1 MTRTTLWLFIVM
13 TFFVSGTPGPNM
25 LLIMATSA
33 RHGLGAAISAMS
45 GCMTAL
51 LVMMGISTAGLGV
64 VLQNFP
70 FLFDA
75 LRMAGAAYLAYLG
88 IQCWYAPSERE
99 QERVNTNA
107 SSTAFVHQGFW
118 VALSNPKAILFAAAF
133 FPQFIHPQADKLP
146 QFAILLATF
155 VVIEV
160 SWYFIYALSGQWL
173 SAYLQRPSVMQG
185 FNRLTGSV
193 FVGFA
198 AWMAFVQR

>member
-33 RHGLGAAISAMS
+33 RHGLRAAISAMS

-51 LVMMGISTAGLGV
+51 LVMMGISTAGLGA
-64 VLQNFP
+64 VLQAFP
-70 FLFDA
+70 FVFDA
-75 LRMAGAAYLAYLG
+75 LRVAGAVYLAYLG
-88 IQCWYAPSERE
+88 VQCWRAPLG
-99 QERVNTNA
+99 QTNA
-107 SSTAFVHQGFW
+107 NDLGTAFVRQGFW

-133 FPQFIHPQADKLP
+133 FPQFINPQADKLP
-146 QFAILLATF
+146 QFALLLATF

-160 SWYFIYALSGQWL
+160 SWYFIYAIGGQWL

-198 AWMAFVQR
+198 ALMVMAFVQR

>member
-13 TFFVSGTPGPNM
+13 TFFVSGSPGPNM

-33 RHGLGAAISAMS
+33 RHGLRAAISAMS

-51 LVMMGISTAGLGV
+51 LVMMGISTVGLGA
-64 VLQNFP
+64 VLQVFP
-70 FLFDA
+70 FVFDD
-75 LRMAGAAYLAYLG
+75 LRLAVAAYLAYLG
-88 IQCWYAPSERE
+88 VQCWRTPSG
-99 QERVNTNA
+99 QTNA
-107 SSTAFVHQGFW
+107 NASDTAFVRQGFW

-133 FPQFIHPQADKLP
+133 FPQFINPQADKLP
-146 QFAILLATF
+146 QFALLLATF

-160 SWYFIYALSGQWL
+160 SWYFIYAVSGQWL
-173 SAYLQRPSVMQG
+173 STYLQRPSVMQG

-198 AWMAFVQR
+198 AWMAFVQQ

>member
-1 MTRTTLWLFIVM
+1 
-13 TFFVSGTPGPNM
+13 M

-33 RHGLGAAISAMS
+33 RHGLRAAISAMG

-51 LVMMGISTAGLGV
+51 LVMMGISTAGLGA
-64 VLQNFP
+64 VLQAFP
-70 FLFDA
+70 FVFDT

-88 IQCWYAPSERE
+88 VQCWNAPSKRE
-99 QERVNTNA
+99 QVNTNDPN
-107 SSTAFVHQGFW
+107 TAFSAFVRQGFW

-146 QFAILLATF
+146 QFALLLATF

-160 SWYFIYALSGQWL
+160 SWYFIYAIGGQWL

-185 FNRLTGSV
+185 FNRLTGSA

-198 AWMAFVQR
+198 ALMVITFVQR

>member
-33 RHGLGAAISAMS
+33 RHGLRAAVSAMS

-51 LVMMGISTAGLGV
+51 LVMMGISTVGLGA
-64 VLQNFP
+64 VLQAFP
-70 FLFDA
+70 SVFDA
-75 LRMAGAAYLAYLG
+75 LRLAGAAYLAYLG
-88 IQCWYAPSERE
+88 VQCW
-99 QERVNTNA
+99 RVPLGQTNA
-107 SSTAFVHQGFW
+107 NAPGTAFVRQGFW

-133 FPQFIHPQADKLP
+133 FPQFINPQADKLP
-146 QFAILLATF
+146 QFALLLATF

-160 SWYFIYALSGQWL
+160 SWYFIYAVSGQWL
-173 SAYLQRPSVMQG
+173 STYLQRPSVMQG

-198 AWMAFVQR
+198 AWMAFVQQ